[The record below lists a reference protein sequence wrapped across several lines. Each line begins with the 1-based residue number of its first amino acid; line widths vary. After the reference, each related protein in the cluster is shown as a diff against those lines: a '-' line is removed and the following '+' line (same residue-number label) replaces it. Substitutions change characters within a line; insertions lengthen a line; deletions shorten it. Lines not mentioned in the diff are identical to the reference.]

1 MTRGDVHTVR
11 EGDAWVN
18 RVEGAGRKAGRYRRK
33 VEAWVDGRDHAL
45 ALGVVHHVHSKTGE
59 ELRSSSP
66 RAAR

>member
-18 RVEGAGRKAGRYRRK
+18 RVEGAGREAGRYRRK